1 MGAGLKFQHSDV
13 VGDFE
18 DDFSPLLDDERVRW
32 DKMLVE
38 EENPSNH
45 LDDVEDVSL
54 DREVDIALVN
64 GSEAFVLEVKTT
76 RNGID
81 KAEDQV
87 SDIVEFFERA
97 GYDVWG
103 SYYVERR
110 DEHLDSSELSREI
123 HERFGGVFD
132 KDDLDEF
139 IEYQNTW
146 GSFGY
151 IKSALSRDLTCVDPY
166 RSFHVESAPYDL
178 ELLQDRGVVESVDGR
193 VFNLTDEYRQLI
205 ENGEEEFTFLLE
217 PRAYE
222 KYDLESGSC

>member
-1 MGAGLKFQHSDV
+1 MGEGLKFQHSDV
-13 VGDFE
+13 VESFE
-18 DDFSPLLDDERVRW
+18 DDFSPKLDDERVRW
-32 DKMLVE
+32 DKILVE
-38 EENPSNH
+38 EENPSRH
-45 LDDVEDVSL
+45 LDSLEDVSL

-76 RNGID
+76 RNGVE
-81 KAEDQV
+81 KAEKQV
-87 SDIVEFFERA
+87 SDIVDFFERA

-110 DEHLDSSELSREI
+110 DEHLDSEELTREI

-132 KDDLDEF
+132 KDDLDDF

-151 IKSALSRDLTCVDPY
+151 IKSALSRDLTSIDPY
-166 RSFHVESAPYDL
+166 RRFHIESAPYDL
-178 ELLQDRGVVESVDGR
+178 ELLEERDVMESEAGR
-193 VFNLTDEYRQLI
+193 VFNFTEDYRELI
-205 ENGEEEFTFLLE
+205 EEGEEEFTFMLA

-222 KYDLESGSC
+222 KYGPV